1 MLGTCTASFSTSGS
15 PTAMGEEAES
25 RHLNQPRP
33 KEAARFPERLARV
46 GLAAHQTPLGPA
58 AQVSLLT
65 ARGKGVEDASPG
77 RPSRPRRNR
86 PWKAELYGR
95 ALGPKGP
102 ICAYPSSFRRT
113 EGMLERPSSP
123 F

>member
-1 MLGTCTASFSTSGS
+1 
-15 PTAMGEEAES
+15 MGEEVES
-25 RHLNQPRP
+25 RHLNQPLP
-33 KEAARFPERLARV
+33 KEAVRFQERLARA
-46 GLAAHQTPLGPA
+46 GLEAHQTPLGPA
-58 AQVSLLT
+58 PQVSLLT

-86 PWKAELYGR
+86 P
-95 ALGPKGP
+95 